1 LEEGGEFKMKLFIQ
15 RVGTDEEIVVD
26 NATLE
31 EKTHYFVVRTPD
43 YLDIRVIHKVAYRL
57 SVEV

>member
-1 LEEGGEFKMKLFIQ
+1 MRLFIQ

>member
-1 LEEGGEFKMKLFIQ
+1 MKLFIQ